1 MLDMKRIHSLSLY
14 YMENYAPINSVDVDI
29 LLDNICR
36 KLYDGRVS
44 EDNKIHLREYYE
56 RLADLQAIRG
66 RKEDFE

>member
-1 MLDMKRIHSLSLY
+1 MLDMKRIHSLSQY
-14 YMENYAPINSVDVDI
+14 YIENYAPINSVDVDI

-44 EDNKIHLREYYE
+44 KDNKIQLRAYYE
-56 RLADLQAIRG
+56 RLSDVQAIRG